1 MIILY
6 RNQHQ
11 SCKHVLFYSYHGQT
25 NNMAHEK
32 GKLEMILKN
41 CMMCCLMFEGNQL
54 FTRSNSD
61 RTKGNVFK
69 LKDERFMFDVKKKF
83 SHRGQ

>member
-1 MIILY
+1 M
-6 RNQHQ
+6 
-11 SCKHVLFYSYHGQT
+11 V
-25 NNMAHEK
+25 HEK

-41 CMMCCLMFEGNQL
+41 GMMCCLMFEGNQL

-61 RTKGNVFK
+61 RTKGNGFK

-83 SHRGQ
+83 SYRGQ